1 MIKETSSNASNR
13 QFLHSVC
20 RINGALETI
29 AGRWK
34 ALILIHISEQQNR
47 FSLLK
52 QMMPTVSDQVLG
64 KQLRD
69 LEMDGLISKTIIPE
83 VPVRVD
89 YSLTPKGEALL
100 PILEALAH
108 WYNPRGVSEQQ

>member
-1 MIKETSSNASNR
+1 MIKETSSNAFNR
-13 QFLHSVC
+13 KFLHSVC

-34 ALILIHISEQQNR
+34 ALMLIHIAEGKNR

-52 QMMPTVSDQVLG
+52 QVLPTVSDQVLG
-64 KQLRD
+64 RQLRE
-69 LEMDGLISKTIIPE
+69 LEADGLIGKTVIPE

-89 YSLTPKGEALL
+89 YHLTGKGEAIL
-100 PILEALAH
+100 PILDALAEWH
-108 WYNPRGVSEQQ
+108 DKR

>member
-13 QFLHSVC
+13 KFLRSVC
-20 RINGALETI
+20 RITGALETI

-34 ALILIHISEQQNR
+34 ALVLIHISEGKNR

-52 QMMPTVSDQVLG
+52 QVLPTVSDQVLG
-64 KQLRD
+64 RQLRE
-69 LEMDGLISKTIIPE
+69 LEADGLIGKTIIPE

-89 YSLTPKGEALL
+89 YSLTDKGLAIL
-100 PILEALAH
+100 PILDTLAE
-108 WYNPRGVSEQQ
+108 WYEKR